1 MQFHSRRY
9 RDATSAALQRKIAG
23 IGITLSA
30 MFKRVLERDVFL
42 FAFNGSKAG
51 ADAVS
56 RVRGTSKDVP
66 CDGERLTDCSHL
78 CYYGREF
85 KEVI

>member
-1 MQFHSRRY
+1 
-9 RDATSAALQRKIAG
+9 
-23 IGITLSA
+23 
-30 MFKRVLERDVFL
+30 MFFL
-42 FAFNGSKAG
+42 FAFNGGKAG

-56 RVRGTSKDVP
+56 GVRGTSKDVP